1 MDLRIRNLL
10 DENGLDVVNFRDSI
24 TGTYYYAIRKKNEGE
39 ALFTIAIDSAV
50 TDENTGTQL
59 VLEAI
64 KEKLEEGKK

>member
-10 DENGLDVVNFRDSI
+10 DENGLDVVNFRDSV

-50 TDENTGTQL
+50 TNENIRTQL
-59 VLEAI
+59 ALEAI

>member
-24 TGTYYYAIRKKNEGE
+24 TGTYYYAIRKKNKGE

-50 TDENTGTQL
+50 TDENTRTQL